1 MPPRS
6 KVAQLPPEVKAW
18 LDQALAEN
26 NFSDYEALSEEMAAR
41 GFEISRSALQRYGQT
56 FEERLAAL
64 KMASEQAK
72 AVVAAAP
79 DDDGTVN
86 EALVRLTQERLLTL
100 LVSPD
105 GKFDLSKVGK
115 TVAELVKAS
124 VTQKKFAAEAAAR
137 RAALQ
142 EAANV
147 AEGAM
152 TSQGMSKEAID
163 AIKRDILGIA

>member
-6 KVAQLPPEVKAW
+6 KVAQLPPKVKAW
-18 LDQALAEN
+18 LDQALVEN
-26 NFSDYEALSEEMAAR
+26 NFSGYELLSAELAER
-41 GFEISRSALQRYGQT
+41 GYSIGKSALHNYGQG

-72 AVVAAAP
+72 AVVAVAP
-79 DDDGTVN
+79 DDDGAVN
-86 EALVRLTQERLLTL
+86 EALLRLTQERLFTL
-100 LVSPD
+100 LAD
-105 GKFDLSKVGK
+105 GSGKVDINKIGK
-115 TVAELVKAS
+115 TVAEIIKAS
-124 VTQKKFAAEAAAR
+124 VTQKKYAAEAEAR

-142 EAANV
+142 EAATV

-152 TSQGMSKEAID
+152 ASQGMSKEAID

>member
-6 KVAQLPPEVKAW
+6 KVAQLPPQVKTW
-18 LDQALAEN
+18 LDQALVES
-26 NFSDYEALSEEMAAR
+26 NFSGYELLSAELAER
-41 GFEISRSALQRYGQT
+41 GYSIGKSALHSYGQT
-56 FEERLAAL
+56 FEERLSAL

-100 LVSPD
+100 LVASD
-105 GKFDLSKVGK
+105 GKLDLSKIGK

-142 EAANV
+142 EAASV

-152 TSQGMSKEAID
+152 ASQGMSQDAID

>member
-6 KVAQLPPEVKAW
+6 KVAQLPPKVKAW
-18 LDQALAEN
+18 LDQALVEN
-26 NFSDYEALSEEMAAR
+26 NFSGYELLSAELAGR
-41 GFEISRSALQRYGQT
+41 GYSIGKSALHSYGQS

-72 AVVAAAP
+72 AVVAVAP
-79 DDDGTVN
+79 DDDGAVN
-86 EALVRLTQERLLTL
+86 EALLRLTQERLFTL
-100 LVSPD
+100 LAD
-105 GKFDLSKVGK
+105 GKGPLDISKVGK
-115 TVAELVKAS
+115 TVAEIIKAS
-124 VTQKKFAAEAAAR
+124 VTQKKYAAEAEAR

>member
-6 KVAQLPPEVKAW
+6 KVAQLPPRVKAW
-18 LDQALAEN
+18 LDQALVEN
-26 NFSDYEALSEEMAAR
+26 NFSGYELLSAELAGR
-41 GFEISRSALQRYGQT
+41 GYSIGKSALHSYGQS

-72 AVVAAAP
+72 AVVAVAP
-79 DDDGTVN
+79 DDDGAVN
-86 EALVRLTQERLLTL
+86 EALLRLTQERLFTL
-100 LVSPD
+100 LAD
-105 GKFDLSKVGK
+105 GKGPLDISKVGK
-115 TVAELVKAS
+115 TVAEIIKAS
-124 VTQKKFAAEAAAR
+124 VTQKKYAAEAEAR

>member
-6 KVAQLPPEVKAW
+6 KVAQLPPKVKAW
-18 LDQALAEN
+18 LDQALVEN
-26 NFSDYEALSEEMAAR
+26 NFSGYELLSAELAGR
-41 GFEISRSALQRYGQT
+41 GYSIGKSALHSYGQS

-72 AVVAAAP
+72 AVVAVAP
-79 DDDGTVN
+79 DDDGAVN
-86 EALVRLTQERLLTL
+86 EALLRLTQERLFTL
-100 LVSPD
+100 LAD
-105 GKFDLSKVGK
+105 GKGPLDISKVGK
-115 TVAELVKAS
+115 TVAEIIKAS
-124 VTQKKFAAEAAAR
+124 VTQKKYAAEAEAR

-142 EAANV
+142 EAATV

-152 TSQGMSKEAID
+152 ASQGMSKEAID